1 MSAIRNIEFAL
12 RQLIVFSAIAL
23 SGQVS
28 AVAQN
33 QTGSQVSATGVAAAV
48 ATPPSQKSFAF
59 PVRRQEAVRIAT
71 SDFSNEMV
79 PQRKALAGQ
88 FVRWYST
95 LGLGRHGPAVAF
107 ELLLIACFVALRIH
121 AKREDRAATK
131 TSTHALDANK
141 ASSE

>member
-1 MSAIRNIEFAL
+1 MRLGDDMSAIRNIEFAL

-48 ATPPSQKSFAF
+48 ATPPSQKRFAF

-71 SDFSNEMV
+71 SDFSNEML

-88 FVRWYST
+88 FVRWY
-95 LGLGRHGPAVAF
+95 
-107 ELLLIACFVALRIH
+107 
-121 AKREDRAATK
+121 
-131 TSTHALDANK
+131 
-141 ASSE
+141 